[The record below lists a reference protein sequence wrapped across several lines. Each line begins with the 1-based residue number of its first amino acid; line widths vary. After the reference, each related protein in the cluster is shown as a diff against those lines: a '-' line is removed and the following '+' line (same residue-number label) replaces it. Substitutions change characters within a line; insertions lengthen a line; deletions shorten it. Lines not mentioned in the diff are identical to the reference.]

1 MRSTRREATAPWAIR
16 RRELRAVCARRRRAV
31 RRHHDG
37 GEEYVADVHA
47 RPSVS
52 STRDERDER
61 SGVRARGAPIPSY
74 EVENN
79 RFLRGHAMAMRP
91 TRAAASRA
99 SEA

>member
-16 RRELRAVCARRRRAV
+16 RRELRAVRARRRRAV

-52 STRDERDER
+52 STRDERAER
-61 SGVRARGAPIPSY
+61 SGVRARGASIRRAEGASQD
-74 EVENN
+74 
-79 RFLRGHAMAMRP
+79 LRDDNLIVHHCMLHYIND
-91 TRAAASRA
+91 
-99 SEA
+99 